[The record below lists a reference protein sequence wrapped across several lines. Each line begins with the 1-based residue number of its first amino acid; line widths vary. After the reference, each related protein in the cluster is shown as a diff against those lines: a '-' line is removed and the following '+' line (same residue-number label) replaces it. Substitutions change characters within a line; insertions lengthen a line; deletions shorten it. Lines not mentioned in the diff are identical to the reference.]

1 MRPVVDI
8 WENLGDLEDQQ
19 TMEVLSRLF
28 TVYESELERD
38 PDNQAALDFFRK
50 LDQTLTQVCECN
62 SNRR

>member
-8 WENLGDLEDQQ
+8 WENLGELEDQQ

-38 PDNQAALDFFRK
+38 PDNRAARDFFRR